1 MTTETCGGVCGARV
15 VLFVGCCSVVL
26 WVVVVLPAPA
36 ESSLF
41 GGLFR
46 GWGVGWWWS
55 A

>member
-15 VLFVGCCSVVL
+15 ALFVGCCSVVL
-26 WVVVVLPAPA
+26 WVVVVFRPRPP
-36 ESSLF
+36 F
-41 GGLFR
+41 VR